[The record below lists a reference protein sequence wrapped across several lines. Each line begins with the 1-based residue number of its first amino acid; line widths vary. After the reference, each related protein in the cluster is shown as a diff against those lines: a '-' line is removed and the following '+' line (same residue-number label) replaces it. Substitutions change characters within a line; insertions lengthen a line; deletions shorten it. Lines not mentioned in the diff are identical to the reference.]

1 MMRKIKKVALLLLT
15 LLIGMSNFNV
25 QIFAEDGTTPKE
37 ESTYSATYEFVLDEE
52 GELSKEVI
60 TLLPETREDLKQGD
74 VLTNDIFE
82 NVETDESIYSFKEW
96 NYKEYTIEDSDIH
109 FVGTWHKETKE
120 TEKPEPKE
128 EATKDEETKGSIVVK
143 FQFIELIHL

>member
-25 QIFAEDGTTPKE
+25 QIFAEDGTIPKE
-37 ESTYSATYEFVLDEE
+37 EPFYSATYEFVLDEE

-96 NYKEYTIEDSDIH
+96 NYKKYTIEDSDIH

-128 EATKDEETKGSIVVK
+128 EATKDEETKGSIEVK